1 MASRFVH
8 HVISLVALACIVAM
22 ILACRQVVKVAER
35 AGSDLWPNACDPE
48 DSKALC
54 TAVKTCFE
62 EHPASTC
69 REYERVANQ
78 LMKPNPLLGPNGAAE
93 ALKY

>member
-1 MASRFVH
+1 MASRYVT
-8 HVISLVALACIVAM
+8 VVSVLVAVACIAAMLLACKQPWP
-22 ILACRQVVKVAER
+22 QVFET
-35 AGSDLWPNACDPE
+35 CDPQ

-62 EHPASTC
+62 EHSASTC